1 MLLESSGIA
10 EVAMARNT
18 DIVPSSII
26 YEISQI
32 IRNEINKLL
41 LLSLSFSCS
50 TAFRALDALAHFNE
64 ETSVIKS

>member
-18 DIVPSSII
+18 DIV